1 VHLRKARQS
10 AARRLVPDWQEL
22 VRERL
27 SGLRLE
33 VCAKEE
39 VHAELA
45 AHLEESYEVLLKE
58 GMSREVAFQRT
69 RAQVTDWNQLRRQIQ
84 IARQKEN
91 IMTPRVSRLWLPSLV
106 TIIVSMILLPLLER
120 LGLNPDSF
128 FCEAITGRPTH
139 SPYTLPGC
147 CCCRSSAPLEPT
159 FLSVRAELA
168 LRLSFPEFSRLWRS
182 SSFSFSL
189 CHSRRSLNTGSTRQP
204 VPCLIR

>member
-1 VHLRKARQS
+1 M
-10 AARRLVPDWQEL
+10 PDWQEL

-128 FCEAITGRPTH
+128 FFARP
-139 SPYTLPGC
+139 S
-147 CCCRSSAPLEPT
+147 
-159 FLSVRAELA
+159 RAD
-168 LRLSFPEFSRLWRS
+168 LRIPRI
-182 SSFSFSL
+182 
-189 CHSRRSLNTGSTRQP
+189 
-204 VPCLIR
+204 PCLAVAAAVHRRPWSLPF